1 MTVVRDA
8 GLQPMA
14 YFCVQ
19 LRAVVSY
26 FDRSVLYIWA
36 ISGTRGSSGL
46 GSVSREQIE
55 SNTCNIQT
63 CNRSIIDSWFFI
75 MLVWINTALMQVK
88 CKTQQQENALLFV
101 YGHHVNFEGLTH

>member
-1 MTVVRDA
+1 M
-8 GLQPMA
+8 
-14 YFCVQ
+14 
-19 LRAVVSY
+19 
-26 FDRSVLYIWA
+26 WA

-63 CNRSIIDSWFFI
+63 CDRSIIDGRLFI
-75 MLVWINTALMQVK
+75 VLVWKNTALMQVK
-88 CKTQQQENALLFV
+88 CKTQQQQNALLFE